1 MGDVDE
7 AQLVACLCLSAITS
21 RTQSALVHSLPQV
34 AIVPSSWV
42 KYLTMRYSSGAP
54 DRSRGVVAN
63 ELELAGRAV
72 RSEKK

>member
-7 AQLVACLCLSAITS
+7 AQLVAYLCLSAITS
-21 RTQSALVHSLPQV
+21 RTQSALVRSLPQV
-34 AIVPSSWV
+34 AIVPSSRV
-42 KYLTMRYSSGAP
+42 KYPTMRYSSGAP

-63 ELELAGRAV
+63 ELESAGRAV